1 MERPGY
7 HSLGPAHRAHLNQ
20 RASRP
25 DNPAASRIRGHPAQP
40 GDNGPA
46 VIPNCNN
53 HPHMLILKASQRL
66 TIGERKI
73 LNDFV
78 KPFEPSVLE

>member
-1 MERPGY
+1 MERPG
-7 HSLGPAHRAHLNQ
+7 HRSLGPAHRAHLNQ
-20 RASRP
+20 RASAP
-25 DNPAASRIRGHPAQP
+25 TTLQHPGSVDIPPQP

-53 HPHMLILKASQRL
+53 HPQMLILKASQRL

-73 LNDFV
+73 EARDIL
-78 KPFEPSVLE
+78 KLW